1 MKSIGTIFSVC
12 LDISGATSH
21 HAAVEVLVHLAEGV
35 RGHLPL
41 ARNDDADISDSQG
54 GVRLALG
61 CTAVGDVDALRG
73 GTADVGG
80 AT

>member
-1 MKSIGTIFSVC
+1 M
-12 LDISGATSH
+12 DISGATSH

-41 ARNDDADISDSQG
+41 ARNDNTDIGDSQG
-54 GVRLALG
+54 GVGLALRR
-61 CTAVGDVDALRG
+61 TAVGDVDALRG
-73 GTADVGG
+73 GTADVSG